1 MPPILHCFRD
11 IVFYRSKIVIYS
23 YMYMYVPFSA
33 VNGGVPT
40 GTISVRFYLEV
51 SGWTSYQ
58 TA

>member
-1 MPPILHCFRD
+1 MHCFRD